1 MELRRTVKEFTQAP
15 SITLLTDRLSI
26 PQATVGSEAARV
38 PASSLLQV
46 MGAEEYL
53 MLEVLELL
61 VVVDRVEESM
71 VLAGRV
77 EDSMAEGVDNSN
89 SVADK

>member
-1 MELRRTVKEFTQAP
+1 
-15 SITLLTDRLSI
+15 
-26 PQATVGSEAARV
+26 
-38 PASSLLQV
+38 

-61 VVVDRVEESM
+61 VVVDRVEESR

>member
-1 MELRRTVKEFTQAP
+1 
-15 SITLLTDRLSI
+15 
-26 PQATVGSEAARV
+26 
-38 PASSLLQV
+38 